1 MKKEDILKKAQE
13 EGADEM
19 ENFVRDKS
27 MSVMFIV
34 MGICIAVFMWIRQDL
49 NERYCDLPFT
59 VALGASAGNFYRFAK
74 VRKAKNL
81 CIAIVTGICAV
92 FYLILTVLGY

>member
-1 MKKEDILKKAQE
+1 MKKEDILKKARE
-13 EGADEM
+13 EDSDEM
-19 ENFVRDKS
+19 ETFVRDKS
-27 MSVMFIV
+27 MSVVFIV
-34 MGICIAVFMWIRQDL
+34 MGICIAVFIWIRQDL

-74 VRKAKNL
+74 LHNAKSL